1 MKRAKFAVAGLA
13 CAAVAMLSGCQT
25 TNSSIPYEVST
36 ENVITIQQA
45 LQSKKVSVSNVEL
58 AQGVSENLM
67 CRMNGD
73 IKVAPGKTLSQ
84 YIKDAFQKELFTA
97 QAYDPHGPAINGSIE
112 DLSFSSVAPAY
123 WKITMHVQ
131 SSASDNGYSVSVK
144 YPFETSWIA
153 MEACK
158 NTANAFSPAVQE
170 LLKQVVANPQFSKL
184 AGK

>member
-1 MKRAKFAVAGLA
+1 MSKAKFAVATAA
-13 CAAVAMLSGCQT
+13 CAAVALLSGCQT

-45 LQSKKVSVSNVEL
+45 LQTQKVSVGNIGL

-97 QAYDPHGPAINGSIE
+97 QAYDPHRPAISGSIE
-112 DLSFSSVAPAY
+112 ELSFSSVAPAY
-123 WKITMHVQ
+123 WNITMHVQ
-131 SSASDNGYSVSVK
+131 SSASNSGYSVSVK

-170 LLKQVVANPQFSKL
+170 LLKQVVANPKFSTL